1 MLEYNVNLIFLWEA
15 DYTDEF
21 EPDESEGL
29 PVPNTRDYRHLHDQ
43 VIARPGASER
53 LASLR
58 EETLD
63 EIGLFELRKALG
75 MSQTDVA
82 EGDHAH

>member
-1 MLEYNVNLIFLWEA
+1 MK
-15 DYTDEF
+15 TEF
-21 EPDESEGL
+21 KPDESEGL
-29 PVPNTRDYRHLHDQ
+29 PVPKTKNYRHLHNQ
-43 VIARPGASER
+43 VIARPGASDR

-75 MSQTDVA
+75 CRRPTWPRGSPSARQPCPNSNA
-82 EGDHAH
+82 RRI